1 VATFLGASN
10 LFNGR
15 VERRNGGETLI
26 TTAGGLSLLVDG
38 VASDARDVT
47 VSVRPEA
54 VVVNRLNGSSPPE
67 NAPNTITACIE
78 QVIYRGFISHYYL
91 KLHDGQ
97 ELIAYQQN
105 QTRDSVDAYPQGEK
119 VIVRWDR
126 SSNHVIS
133 KD

>member
-1 VATFLGASN
+1 M
-10 LFNGR
+10 
-15 VERRNGGETLI
+15 
-26 TTAGGLSLLVDG
+26 
-38 VASDARDVT
+38 ASDARDVV

-67 NAPNTITACIE
+67 NVPNAIIARVE

-91 KLHDGQ
+91 RLHDGQ

-105 QTRDSVDAYPQGEK
+105 QTRDCVDAYAQGEN

-126 SSNHVIS
+126 SSNHVIV